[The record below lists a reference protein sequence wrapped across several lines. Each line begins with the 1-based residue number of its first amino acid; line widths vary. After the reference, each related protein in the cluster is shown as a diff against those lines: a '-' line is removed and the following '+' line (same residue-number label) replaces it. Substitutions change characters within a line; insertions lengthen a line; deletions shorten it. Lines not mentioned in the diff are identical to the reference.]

1 MSHSNSIS
9 MRELEQKYPFF
20 KLIRPV
26 GGVVEEP
33 MPLFQGEMGIPEFKI
48 YSSGLGNLTMT
59 APHVRSSNG
68 GMVTPGA
75 IGGAG
80 SDEYR
85 ELALVRSVA
94 EAAERYAN
102 SMLNE
107 SSSWIV
113 ASQNELGDEAMD
125 LSTLPVCSEREL
137 ADPNAMIGKAD
148 PDAPIRWVKSYS
160 LTEDREVYVPAI
172 LTHLFVQGSEHENF
186 VYPISTGVAAH
197 SDLIKA
203 VTSAICEVVERDA
216 IALTW
221 LAKLPLPQVE
231 FDLPVQDAHKDKFR
245 QLARGH
251 MKQLFFDATTDI
263 GIPTIYSV
271 QLVDGHPTL
280 SQFVSCSTN
289 FDAAEA
295 AAKVIRESA
304 SGRTMFEQN
313 HEIPANV
320 SDFMRLEDGAAFMG
334 RPENRSY
341 FDFLL
346 NSPTRR
352 PISAIKSD
360 YPEDDAGRLHWLKQR
375 FSDLGYK
382 VYISEL
388 TTDEL
393 RDVGLRTVRVIIP
406 GLMPM
411 TPVQR
416 ARFLGH
422 PRLYQ
427 YPQKAGFGP
436 FTEDMVNPAPQPFA

>member
-1 MSHSNSIS
+1 MSHNQQIS
-9 MRELEQKYPFF
+9 YRELEKKYPFF

-33 MPLFQGEMGIPEFKI
+33 MPLYQGELGIPEFKI
-48 YSSGLGNLTMT
+48 YSSGLGNLSMT
-59 APHVRSSNG
+59 APHIRTGHG
-68 GMVTPGA
+68 GMVLPGS

-80 SDEYR
+80 SDELR

-125 LSTLPVCSEREL
+125 LSTLPVCSELEL
-137 ADPNAMIGKAD
+137 ANPRVPLHKAD

-160 LTEDREVYVPAI
+160 LTEDREVYVPAV
-172 LTHLFVQGSEHENF
+172 LTHLFVQGTASENF

-197 SDLIKA
+197 ADLTKA
-203 VTSAICEVVERDA
+203 VISAICEVVERDA

-221 LAKLPLPQVE
+221 LARLQLPQIELDSAVPAVH
-231 FDLPVQDAHKDKFR
+231 LDKFR
-245 QLARGH
+245 QLNRGQ
-251 MKQLFFDATTDI
+251 MKQLFFDATTDV
-263 GIPTIYSV
+263 GIPTVYSV
-271 QLVDGHPTL
+271 QLVEGHPTL
-280 SQFVSCSTN
+280 SQFVSCSTG
-289 FDAAEA
+289 FDAYDAV
-295 AAKVIRESA
+295 AKVIRESA
-304 SGRTMFEQN
+304 SGRTMFEFDHQL
-313 HEIPANV
+313 PADIQ
-320 SDFMRLEDGAAFMG
+320 DFTRLEDGAAYMG
-334 RPENRSY
+334 RPEQRHH

-346 NSPTRR
+346 NSPHRR
-352 PISAIKSD
+352 RISEMNGS
-360 YPEDDAGRLHWLKQR
+360 YPESDAGRLQWLKQR

-393 RDVGLRTVRVIIP
+393 REVGLRTVRVIIP
-406 GLMPM
+406 QLMPM

-427 YPQKAGFGP
+427 YPEKAGYGRL
-436 FTEDMVNPAPQPFA
+436 TEALVNPAPQPFA

>member
-1 MSHSNSIS
+1 MSHNHQLSY
-9 MRELEQKYPFF
+9 RELEQKYPFF

-33 MPLFQGEMGIPEFKI
+33 IPLFQGELGIPEFKI
-48 YSSGLGNLTMT
+48 YSSGLGNMTM
-59 APHVRSSNG
+59 AASHIRSGNG
-68 GMVTPGA
+68 GMVQPGA

-80 SDEYR
+80 SDEQR

-125 LSTLPVCSEREL
+125 LSSLPVCSEREL
-137 ADPNAMIGKAD
+137 ADPKAMIRKAN

-160 LTEDREVYVPAI
+160 LTEDREVYVPAV
-172 LTHLFVQGSEHENF
+172 LTHLFVQGNQHENF

-197 SDLIKA
+197 SDLTKA
-203 VTSAICEVVERDA
+203 VLSAICEVVERDA

-221 LAKLPLPQVE
+221 LARMPLAQID
-231 FDLPVQDAHKDKFR
+231 FDTDVPPVHKDKFR
-245 QLARGH
+245 QLGRGH
-251 MKQLFFDATTDI
+251 MKQLFFNATTDI
-263 GIPTIYSV
+263 GIPTVYSL
-271 QLVDGHPTL
+271 QLVEGHPSL

-289 FDAAEA
+289 FDAWEA

-304 SGRTMFEQN
+304 SGRTMFEFDQQ
-313 HEIPANV
+313 IPDDIM
-320 SDFMRLEDGAAFMG
+320 DFTRLEDGAAYMG
-334 RPENRSY
+334 RPEQRHH
-341 FDFLL
+341 FDFLVQ
-346 NSPTRR
+346 SRSR
-352 PISAIKSD
+352 QPISSMQGE
-360 YPEDDAGRLHWLKQR
+360 YPADDAGRLQWLKQR

-393 RDVGLRTVRVIIP
+393 KEVGLRTVRVIIP

-422 PRLYQ
+422 PRLYH
-427 YPQKAGFGP
+427 YPEKAGFGAL
-436 FTEDMVNPAPQPFA
+436 TEDQVNPAPQPFA

>member
-1 MSHSNSIS
+1 MSHSNLLS

-33 MPLFQGEMGIPEFKI
+33 VPLFQGEMGIPEFKI

-203 VTSAICEVVERDA
+203 LTSAICEV
-216 IALTW
+216 
-221 LAKLPLPQVE
+221 
-231 FDLPVQDAHKDKFR
+231 
-245 QLARGH
+245 
-251 MKQLFFDATTDI
+251 
-263 GIPTIYSV
+263 
-271 QLVDGHPTL
+271 
-280 SQFVSCSTN
+280 
-289 FDAAEA
+289 A
-295 AAKVIRESA
+295 AAS
-304 SGRTMFEQN
+304 
-313 HEIPANV
+313 
-320 SDFMRLEDGAAFMG
+320 
-334 RPENRSY
+334 
-341 FDFLL
+341 
-346 NSPTRR
+346 
-352 PISAIKSD
+352 
-360 YPEDDAGRLHWLKQR
+360 R
-375 FSDLGYK
+375 F
-382 VYISEL
+382 
-388 TTDEL
+388 
-393 RDVGLRTVRVIIP
+393 
-406 GLMPM
+406 
-411 TPVQR
+411 
-416 ARFLGH
+416 
-422 PRLYQ
+422 
-427 YPQKAGFGP
+427 
-436 FTEDMVNPAPQPFA
+436 